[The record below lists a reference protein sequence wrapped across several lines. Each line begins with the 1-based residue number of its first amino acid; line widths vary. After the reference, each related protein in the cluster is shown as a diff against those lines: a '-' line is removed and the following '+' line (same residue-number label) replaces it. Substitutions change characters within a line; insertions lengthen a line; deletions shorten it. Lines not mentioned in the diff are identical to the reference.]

1 MARESLR
8 CMRVSLSF
16 PPTFQCGYFKR
27 KRGKKRGYNID
38 EEQEEAEGEG
48 GGEIG
53 EEGEEGEGEEKGEGE
68 GGEEEGMRE
77 EDVCHLLDPQI
88 ESN

>member
-16 PPTFQCGYFKR
+16 SPTFQCGLFKR

-48 GGEIG
+48 GGEIS

-68 GGEEEGMRE
+68 GGEEEGTME